1 MTALQPTINAA
12 SAVNL
17 GGDRSQTAAAK
28 AEPAIPAKTWI
39 AVIGAT
45 LGAFMAVLNIQIVNA
60 SLADI
65 QGAIG
70 AGIDDGGWIS
80 TSYLIAEIVVIPLSG
95 WLAQVFSI
103 RRYLLTNAV
112 LFLLLS
118 VACAFAQDL
127 PQMIVLRAIQGFTGG
142 VLIPMAFTLIITLLP
157 KSKQPVGLA
166 LFALS
171 ATFAPAIGPTIGGYL
186 TENWGWQFIFYV
198 NLVPGAV
205 MIAMLWFSLEA
216 KPMKLSLLREGD
228 WVGIA
233 TMAIGLSALQ
243 TVLEE
248 GNKDDWFGS
257 AFIVRL
263 SVIAA
268 VALTAFLWIELT
280 TKKPLLNLRLLLR
293 RNFGFGM
300 LANFLLGIA
309 LYGSVFIL
317 PVYLSRI
324 QGYNAEQIGMVLAWT
339 GLPQL
344 LLIPLVPRLMKRF
357 DPRLIIG
364 IGFALFAASN
374 FMNIYMTNDYAT
386 DQLFWPNI
394 VRALGQALVMAPLS
408 AVATAGIEA
417 ENAGSASGLF
427 NMMRNLGGAV
437 GIAVAA
443 DLPDQARAVSL
454 QRADAVGLDAG
465 TGDPQPDRAVD
476 PIFPQS
482 RRRRSRRSNAS
493 RGDRDRRDRAEAGFH
508 SRLQRHI
515 LPARRR
521 ADCRTHRNLTAEEA
535 GPSCQR
541 RRTLGLFDQP
551 LPTPPT
557 RRTTMKPRMNFYQAA
572 PDTIKALSALETQIQ
587 GSGLEKSLIELVKT
601 RASQINGCA
610 YCINMHTEDAR
621 KQGETEQR
629 LYLLNAWR
637 ESPLYTDRERAALA
651 WTEALTLIAET
662 HAPDD
667 LYADVR
673 AHFNEAETVN
683 LTMLI
688 GAINAWNR
696 LAIAFRAM
704 HPVKV
709 KAAVA

>member
-1 MTALQPTINAA
+1 MAALQPPLRGGS
-12 SAVNL
+12 SANID
-17 GGDRSQTAAAK
+17 GDRSQTTATPEMAA
-28 AEPAIPAKTWI
+28 PAISAKTWI

-95 WLAQVFSI
+95 WLAQVFSTRI
-103 RRYLLTNAV
+103 YLLTNAT

-127 PQMIVLRAIQGFTGG
+127 EQMIVLRAIQGFTGG

-157 KSKQPVGLA
+157 KAKQSVGLA

-205 MIAMLWFSLEA
+205 MIGMLWFSLES
-216 KPMKLSLLREGD
+216 KPMKLSLLAEGD
-228 WVGIA
+228 WAGIV
-233 TMAIGLSALQ
+233 TMAIGLGALQ

-257 AFIVRL
+257 PFIVKL

-268 VALTAFLWIELT
+268 VALAMFLWIELT
-280 TKKPLLNLRLLLR
+280 AKKPLLNLRLLVR
-293 RNFGFGM
+293 RNFGFGI
-300 LANFLLGIA
+300 LANFLLGVA

-344 LLIPLVPRLMKRF
+344 LLIPLLPRLMKRV

-364 IGFALFAASN
+364 IGFAVFAASS

-386 DQLFWPNI
+386 DQLFWPNV
-394 VRALGQALVMAPLS
+394 VRAIGQALVMTPLS

-437 GIAVAA
+437 GIALLQTLLTKREQYHSNVLMQSVSLLEQATRTRIEQLTQYFANHGVVDHAEAA
-443 DLPDQARAVSL
+443 HRAVV
-454 QRADAVGLDAG
+454 AIG
-465 TGDPQPDRAVD
+465 
-476 PIFPQS
+476 
-482 RRRRSRRSNAS
+482 
-493 RGDRDRRDRAEAGFH
+493 
-508 SRLQRHI
+508 HI
-515 LPARRR
+515 V
-521 ADCRTHRNLTAEEA
+521 
-535 GPSCQR
+535 Q
-541 RRTLGLFDQP
+541 
-551 LPTPPT
+551 
-557 RRTTMKPRMNFYQAA
+557 KQAFILA
-572 PDTIKALSALETQIQ
+572 FSDTF
-587 GSGLEKSLIELVKT
+587 
-601 RASQINGCA
+601 
-610 YCINMHTEDAR
+610 
-621 KQGETEQR
+621 
-629 LYLLNAWR
+629 YLLGVA
-637 ESPLYTDRERAALA
+637 LVVALIAALMLKKPNHL
-651 WTEALTLIAET
+651 ESGG
-662 HAPDD
+662 
-667 LYADVR
+667 
-673 AHFNEAETVN
+673 AH
-683 LTMLI
+683 
-688 GAINAWNR
+688 
-696 LAIAFRAM
+696 
-704 HPVKV
+704 
-709 KAAVA
+709 